1 MGETK
6 PSGPGLCGRAW
17 MGRIVGDKYFE
28 NQDFYPFSNFLGSSL
43 LRQHDVTVNVATP
56 ETATASQLQ
65 IKAEPNDN
73 GVLDIEME
81 INAQEALTTSTPT
94 RAAMAASPATYS
106 SCSRADESLQ
116 LLSSVKHCDVGT
128 GNVQRFA

>member
-1 MGETK
+1 M
-6 PSGPGLCGRAW
+6 
-17 MGRIVGDKYFE
+17 
-28 NQDFYPFSNFLGSSL
+28 
-43 LRQHDVTVNVATP
+43 TVNETTP
-56 ETATASQLQ
+56 EAATVLQLQ

-73 GVLDIEME
+73 GILDIEME
-81 INAQEALTTSTPT
+81 TNAQALTTSTPT

-116 LLSSVKHCDVGT
+116 LLSSVDHCDA